1 MELDKLSSISPLV
14 VDGIIDE
21 AHDMYKLEAG
31 GKKRI
36 LWVRCRDGE
45 RAMVLPIEM
54 RGTAADIV
62 FVPGTAYTFECVP
75 YGLKV
80 ADRHT
85 GRPRVIYGLRSYRF
99 RPIPEDSP
107 CKGAPPDLSKR

>member
-1 MELDKLSSISPLV
+1 MEIDRLSSIPHLV
-14 VDGIIDE
+14 VEGIIDQ
-21 AHDMYKLEAG
+21 AHDMYRLEAG

-54 RGTAADIV
+54 RGSAADIA
-62 FVPGTAYTFECVP
+62 FVPGSAYTFECVP

-80 ADRHT
+80 EDRHT
-85 GRPRVIYGLRSYRF
+85 GKPRVIYGLRSHRF
-99 RPIPEDSP
+99 HPIHEDYP
-107 CKGAPPDLSKR
+107 CKGTPSDLPGR